1 VALRLVFFGR
11 QGAGKGTQAKKLC
24 DRYGA
29 PHVSTGDMLRDAV
42 AEGTDFGRKAKEY
55 LESGQLLPDDI
66 MLGIIE
72 DRLHKPDAV
81 SDGFLLDGFPR
92 TVGQAEAL
100 LGFADIDLA
109 INLEVPEALVL
120 DRISQRRVCKQCGHI
135 YSAADASAV
144 AGVCEI
150 CGGEVVQRED
160 DTPAAIS
167 ARLALY
173 AGKTLQAVRWF
184 EDEGLLLE
192 VDGVGTP
199 DEVFDRLVTAIDSRV
214 PNPGT

>member
-24 DRYGA
+24 DHYGA

-66 MLGIIE
+66 MLGVIE
-72 DRLHKPDAV
+72 DRLHKPDAIT
-81 SDGFLLDGFPR
+81 DGFLLDGFPR

-109 INLEVPEALVL
+109 INLEVPEELVL
-120 DRISQRRVCKQCGHI
+120 SRISERRVCKQCGHI
-135 YSAADASAV
+135 YSSGDPSAV
-144 AGVCEI
+144 AAVCEI

-167 ARLALY
+167 ARLQTYTA
-173 AGKTLQAVRWF
+173 KTLQAVRWF
-184 EDEGLLLE
+184 DDQGLLMT

-199 DEVFDRLVTAIDSRV
+199 DEVFGRLVSAIDSRV
-214 PNPGT
+214 PPPET